1 VATDVEL
8 EAGERVVFQSKRG
21 GKAGYSPLLWILFIF
36 GGLQVFGAFVTF
48 PLILL
53 TAEES
58 IPISSWAM
66 PFLTAVAFLAFLVL
80 WIRFTRSPAYLV
92 TDRKII
98 ARRFL
103 RSPLVLSPRDVG
115 GAARFLVQYTRYGRV
130 VNEILTNRIVL
141 GLRSG
146 GTPKIGPVEDAE
158 ELVALLQG
166 VANGAVD
173 LAALPDVNGGPARA
187 EERTDLFFAR
197 ATVTAG
203 APRGPVF
210 VGPTKIIGFAER
222 MLLNREHQMLSVAG
236 AEKPA
241 QEIEDR
247 MLDLARSAEWGRGKS
262 VVMDREGVSLG
273 VEGNRLVIGAGPTS
287 VAFEL
292 PPKDAERATRFVKAS
307 QAHPYRA

>member
-8 EAGERVVFQSKRG
+8 EPGERVVFQSKRG
-21 GKAGYSPLLWILFIF
+21 GKAGYSPLLWIVFIF
-36 GGLQVFGAFVTF
+36 GGMQVFGALVTF
-48 PLILL
+48 PILL
-53 TAEES
+53 LTVDES
-58 IPISSWAM
+58 IPISSWIA
-66 PFLTAVAFLAFLVL
+66 PFLTAVAFFTFLVL
-80 WIRFTRSPAYLV
+80 WIRFTRVPAYLV

-98 ARRFL
+98 VKRFL

-115 GAARFLVQYTRYGRV
+115 GAARVLVQYTRYGRV

-146 GTPKIGPVEDAE
+146 GAPKIGPVEDAE

-166 VANGAVD
+166 VASGAID
-173 LAALPDVNGGPARA
+173 LAALPDVKGGLARA

-222 MLLNREHQMLSVAG
+222 LLLNREHQLLSVAG

-241 QEIEDR
+241 HEIEDK
-247 MLDLARSAEWGRGKS
+247 MLDLARSAEWGRGKA
-262 VVMDREGVSLG
+262 VVMEREGVSLG
-273 VEGNRLVIGAGPTS
+273 VDGNRLVIGAGPTS

-292 PPKDAERATRFVKAS
+292 PPKDAERAARFVKAT